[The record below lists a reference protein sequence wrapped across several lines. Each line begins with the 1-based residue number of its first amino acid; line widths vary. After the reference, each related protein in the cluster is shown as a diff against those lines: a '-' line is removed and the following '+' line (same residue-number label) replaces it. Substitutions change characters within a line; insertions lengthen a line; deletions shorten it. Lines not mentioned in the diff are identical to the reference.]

1 MQLESMRQAQQAYI
15 HQAEEKMMQLE
26 TVEREDGQTGVRV
39 LHADAVII
47 PTTQELVDY
56 VRDAAKYK
64 EIQKLQ
70 TDCLQQSEEKVAI
83 GRQAYEMIDAVVLR
97 LDNDLAAMEQLLQVR
112 TTLSFVRKS
121 CGSGR
126 GS

>member
-39 LHADAVII
+39 LHGDAVII